1 MPKFIKRVDKE
12 QSALSRVDPLQEILL
27 TPNKQCSAMSKRTG
41 EQCKNLAMTAQSVC
55 RMHGGATR
63 KSRVAAAKRIAQAS
77 GFAAELLVEL
87 MADPKVDLKTR
98 TQIAQDLLNRA
109 GVNGKQE
116 LEVTVGMVPG
126 WEAGIQDLFV
136 QYPDSDLGVI
146 EAVVVSEDQE
156 NEQGDEVAERARV
169 KRRRAGYSGDPVT
182 PPPTKRAANRV
193 KPVNPYGPGPV

>member
-1 MPKFIKRVDKE
+1 MPKKFVRK
-12 QSALSRVDPLQEILL
+12 VDPHTLRDLINGSNGKAL
-27 TPNKQCSAMSKRTG
+27 TSQRCTATSKRTG
-41 EQCKNLAMTAQSVC
+41 ERC
-55 RMHGGATR
+55 RAWALRGAKTCRVHGSATR
-63 KSRVAAAKRIAQAS
+63 ASKVAAAKRVAEAS
-77 GFAAELLVEL
+77 GFAADMLAEF
-87 MADPKVDLKTR
+87 MADPNVDLKTR